1 MTDPAGVPALQDA
14 IRHLHG
20 CESRHVETVH
30 VHEKHEG
37 SRTLLVFM
45 TERPYSP
52 SDFEATVLLWRRTW
66 ERTFPMLKHPWAPED
81 WKRALQRR
89 LAEGASVWVAEV
101 KGQIIGFLV
110 VLIEAGRLDQLW
122 VDHDFHNGGI
132 GSALLAKA
140 KDLSPT
146 GLRLETLEQNMGARG
161 FYERRG
167 FRPGTMSVNP
177 INGQPNVEYIWPGR

>member
-1 MTDPAGVPALQDA
+1 
-14 IRHLHG
+14 
-20 CESRHVETVH
+20 
-30 VHEKHEG
+30 
-37 SRTLLVFM
+37 M

-66 ERTFPMLKHPWAPED
+66 ERTFPMLKHPWTP
-81 WKRALQRR
+81 
-89 LAEGASVWVAEV
+89 
-101 KGQIIGFLV
+101 
-110 VLIEAGRLDQLW
+110 
-122 VDHDFHNGGI
+122 GI

-146 GLRLETLEQNMGARG
+146 GLRLETLQQNMGARG